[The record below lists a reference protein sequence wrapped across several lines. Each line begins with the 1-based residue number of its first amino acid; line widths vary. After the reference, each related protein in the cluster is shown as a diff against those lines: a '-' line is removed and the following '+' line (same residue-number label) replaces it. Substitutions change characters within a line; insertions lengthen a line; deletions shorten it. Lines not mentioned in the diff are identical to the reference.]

1 MRESITSLESST
13 IKPTSSQAQM
23 IHFNCHFWISRPQRI
38 AIFLYKVT
46 MRGPARK
53 WEGGEGWVPCRPSE
67 FYSVSCRC
75 LYMLVAYVIVGF
87 AVTVT
92 VNELLIQSL
101 TLKNFYTCRLARL
114 ISPVGSLWIYCK
126 RFLPDFFASWFW
138 KSRKTASH
146 ILANTVS
153 WSCEPSVSWFAVYRM
168 CVTKKVTHFS
178 RGFRLV
184 LMF

>member
-1 MRESITSLESST
+1 
-13 IKPTSSQAQM
+13 
-23 IHFNCHFWISRPQRI
+23 
-38 AIFLYKVT
+38 
-46 MRGPARK
+46 
-53 WEGGEGWVPCRPSE
+53 
-67 FYSVSCRC
+67 
-75 LYMLVAYVIVGF
+75 MLVAYVIVGF

-114 ISPVGSLWIYCK
+114 ISPVGSSWIYCK

-138 KSRKTASH
+138 KSITASH

-168 CVTKKVTHFS
+168 CVMKKSDPFFQSFS
-178 RGFRLV
+178 TGFDV
-184 LMF
+184 LTTNKSPLEPVGGFLLSRIYFTRCRYFLGHVACRNLPWQGLYNGYQ

>member
-1 MRESITSLESST
+1 
-13 IKPTSSQAQM
+13 
-23 IHFNCHFWISRPQRI
+23 
-38 AIFLYKVT
+38 
-46 MRGPARK
+46 
-53 WEGGEGWVPCRPSE
+53 
-67 FYSVSCRC
+67 
-75 LYMLVAYVIVGF
+75 MLVAYVIVGF

-114 ISPVGSLWIYCK
+114 ISPVGSSWIYCK

-178 RGFRLV
+178 EVFDWFWCSNDEQISSGACGRFSLVANLFYALSLLFGPCRLSEFTLAGPLQWV
-184 LMF
+184 PIIWH